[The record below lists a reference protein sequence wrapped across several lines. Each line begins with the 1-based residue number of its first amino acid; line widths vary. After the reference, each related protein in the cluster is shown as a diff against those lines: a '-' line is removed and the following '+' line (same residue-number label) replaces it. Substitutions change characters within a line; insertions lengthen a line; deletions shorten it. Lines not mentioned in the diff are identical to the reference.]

1 MRHKEGVSYQ
11 ISNNFIIF
19 CNQLTPSIVNIF
31 FTKTTFTYFD
41 NTKKIKTLLFII
53 DNNKY
58 YKYKL

>member
-31 FTKTTFTYFD
+31 FTKTTFTGHL
-41 NTKKIKTLLFII
+41 IRQITLFNVALSGHT
-53 DNNKY
+53 NRN
-58 YKYKL
+58 